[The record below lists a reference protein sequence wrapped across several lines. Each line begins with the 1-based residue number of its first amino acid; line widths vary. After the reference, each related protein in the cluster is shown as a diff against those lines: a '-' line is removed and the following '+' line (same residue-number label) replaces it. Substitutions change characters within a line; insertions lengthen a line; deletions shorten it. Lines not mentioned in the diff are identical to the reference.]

1 MKWFKPPIRDYPPT
15 FTGTSAIVLHLFI
28 QVMNEQQRSELLELF
43 SVPTDK
49 SASLVQL
56 SQTGPGGS
64 TAALAVR
71 PS

>member
-1 MKWFKPPIRDYPPT
+1 MKRLKPPIRDYPLT
-15 FTGTSAIVLHLFI
+15 CTGTSAIVLHLFV
-28 QVMNEQQRSELLELF
+28 QVMNEGQRSELPELF

-64 TAALAVR
+64 REALAVR